1 MWQLLHP
8 IIRTVLG
15 DCISVITMHLI
26 LVIFALYPCTPVI
39 CVFSPSI
46 TNTTYIFKE
55 RSGQEGQPKGEK
67 KDKNPKANLTWLGAV
82 TLSSWKEGGR
92 QSVGDRIESAT
103 FATSAR
109 DSYWFYNYW
118 NWKASRSLLFLT
130 SSIPFPSHHPPPTQ
144 AATISRFTFPEPRGW
159 GGNRRVGCS
168 LLQAGSGERWA
179 ASHGTWNQPACSV
192 DLIWSLE
199 VRALKAYQ

>member
-46 TNTTYIFKE
+46 TNTTYTFKE

-67 KDKNPKANLTWLGAV
+67 KDKNPKASLTWLGAV

-118 NWKASRSLLFLT
+118 NWKASRSLYSWLLRSLFLPT
-130 SSIPFPSHHPPPTQ
+130 TLHLLRLQPSADSHSQ
-144 AATISRFTFPEPRGW
+144 SQ
-159 GGNRRVGCS
+159 GGE
-168 LLQAGSGERWA
+168 GET
-179 ASHGTWNQPACSV
+179 G
-192 DLIWSLE
+192 E
-199 VRALKAYQ
+199 